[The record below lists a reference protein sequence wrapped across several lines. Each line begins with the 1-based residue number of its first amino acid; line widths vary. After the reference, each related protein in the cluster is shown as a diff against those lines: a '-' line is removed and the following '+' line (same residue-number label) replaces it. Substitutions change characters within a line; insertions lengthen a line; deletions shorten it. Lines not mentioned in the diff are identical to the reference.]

1 MTVTHDAAVLSAQ
14 HQTSVAPDKILHS
27 ANAGVIVER
36 VGQLRGEFRSEGRQF
51 ARELAEYMNTNYA
64 GLVTVFLYEET
75 FGTKD
80 LLHWFIHL
88 KSFDAYDTLLRMGT
102 RDEGWRDLILRHRI
116 PAERGG
122 GGWERMFL
130 DAGLSETVL
139 LPQFTG
145 MYGTGDAS
153 PPAPGDR
160 LGGAAVVPPAQHQTK
175 LAPEEIL
182 HSANAGIVIH
192 RYGQL
197 RYGLRAEGRQFARD
211 VAEMINEQQR
221 GEVTVF
227 LYEEAFGRSDR
238 IHWLLH
244 LRSLSSYYAM
254 IDMRA
259 FMKPEVLDVYTRER
273 IAPEK
278 GGGTWDRMFID
289 ATLTDIALTPQHWGM
304 HATAGAKSS

>member
-1 MTVTHDAAVLSAQ
+1 MTATNHQIPCAQ
-14 HQTSVAPDKILHS
+14 QQTSVAPDKILHS

-36 VGQLRGEFRSEGRQF
+36 VGQLRGDFRSEGRQF
-51 ARELAEYMNTNYA
+51 ARELAEYMNTNYS

-88 KSFDAYDTLLRMGT
+88 KSFDAYDTLLSMGT

-130 DAGLSETVL
+130 DAGLRETVL
-139 LPQFTG
+139 LPQFNG
-145 MYGTGDAS
+145 MYGTGDL
-153 PPAPGDR
+153 APTSNR
-160 LGGAAVVPPAQHQTK
+160 LGGAEVVPPAQHQTT
-175 LAPEEIL
+175 LPPEEIL
-182 HSANAGIVIH
+182 HSGNAGIVIH
-192 RYGQL
+192 RWGQL

-211 VAEMINEQQR
+211 VAAMINEQQR

-227 LYEEAFGRSDR
+227 VYEEAFGRSDR

-244 LRSLSSYYAM
+244 LKSLSSYYSM

-259 FMKPEVLDVYTRER
+259 FMKPEVRDVYTRDR

-278 GGGTWDRMFID
+278 GGGTWDRMFMD
-289 ATLTDIALTPQHWGM
+289 ATLTDLALTPQHWGM
-304 HATAGAKSS
+304 HATAVTRQS

>member
-1 MTVTHDAAVLSAQ
+1 MTVTHDPAVLSAQ

-27 ANAGVIVER
+27 ANCGVIVER
-36 VGQLRGEFRSEGRQF
+36 VGQLRGDFRSEGRQF
-51 ARELAEYMNTNYA
+51 ARELAEYMNTNYTD
-64 GLVTVFLYEET
+64 LVTVLLYEET

-80 LLHWFIHL
+80 RLHWLIHL

-130 DAGLSETVL
+130 DAGLRETVL

-145 MYGTGDAS
+145 MYGTGDA
-153 PPAPGDR
+153 PAPAPDR
-160 LGGAAVVPPAQHQTK
+160 LGGAAVVPPAQAQTR
-175 LAPEEIL
+175 LAPQEIL
-182 HSANAGIVIH
+182 HSANAGIIIH
-192 RYGQL
+192 RTGQL
-197 RYGLRAEGRQFARD
+197 RYGLRTEGRQFARD

-227 LYEEAFGRSDR
+227 LYEEAFGTSDR

-244 LRSLSSYYAM
+244 LKSLSSYYAM

-259 FMKPEVLDVYTRER
+259 FMNPEVLDVYTRER

-289 ATLTDIALTPQHWGM
+289 ATLADLALTPQHWGM
-304 HATAGAKSS
+304 HATAARPA